1 MRVRLLLIPA
11 MALLASCGG
20 DDPGAALCVAEAAQ
34 RLDGQVYRLDEKAL
48 ASSRKEEAD
57 GNLMYSSE
65 LLLKP
70 GTGAEQKQR
79 YDCKV
84 APATADS
91 PARVLGVQ
99 FNVEG
104 TGIYTK

>member
-1 MRVRLLLIPA
+1 
-11 MALLASCGG
+11 MALLVSCGG
-20 DDPGAALCVAEAAQ
+20 DDPGAALCVAEAAK
-34 RLDGQVYRLDEKAL
+34 RLDGQVYRLDEKGL

-57 GNLMYSSE
+57 GNLMYSGE

-79 YDCKV
+79 YDCKI

>member
-1 MRVRLLLIPA
+1 MRVRVLLIPVA
-11 MALLASCGG
+11 GLLASCGG
-20 DDPGAALCVAEAAQ
+20 DDPGAALCIAEAAS
-34 RLDGQVYRLDEKAL
+34 RLGNQVYRLDEAGL
-48 ASSRKEEAD
+48 VASRKEEAD
-57 GNLMYSSE
+57 GNLTYSGE

-79 YDCKV
+79 YNCKV

-91 PARVLGVQ
+91 PARVVGVE

-104 TGIYTK
+104 TGIYNK

>member
-1 MRVRLLLIPA
+1 MRMCVLLIPVVG
-11 MALLASCGG
+11 LLASCGG
-20 DDPGAALCVAEAAQ
+20 DDPGAALCIAEAAQ
-34 RLDGQVYRLDEKAL
+34 RLNGQVYRLDESGL
-48 ASSRKEEAD
+48 ASSRKEETD
-57 GNLMYSSE
+57 GNLTYSGE

-79 YDCKV
+79 FDCKV

>member
-1 MRVRLLLIPA
+1 MRLRVLLIPVA
-11 MALLASCGG
+11 GLLASCGG
-20 DDPGAALCVAEAAQ
+20 DDPAAALCIAEAAQ
-34 RLDGQVYRLDEKAL
+34 RLDGQVYRLDESGLTK
-48 ASSRKEEAD
+48 SRKEEAD
-57 GNLMYSSE
+57 GNLTYSGD

-104 TGIYTK
+104 TGIYNK